1 MTDNLTKSI
10 ELLKV
15 QVTNAVK
22 TLEVIDRQINSDRAP
37 LTIPPFGENIKTL
50 RRQHNLT
57 QFELCAE
64 LDISQYALS
73 GYERD
78 IIAPD
83 VETVLKMAK
92 YFGITVD
99 KLLRGADNGR

>member
-22 TLEVIDRQINSDRAP
+22 TLEVIDKQISAEKAP
-37 LTIPPFGENIKTL
+37 LTIPPFGENIKAL

-57 QFELCAE
+57 QLELCSV
-64 LDISQYALS
+64 LDITQYALS

-78 IIAPD
+78 IITPD

-99 KLLRGADNGR
+99 ELLKSREAQ